1 MTTPRIAPLEPPF
14 EPDAAESLRQWMP
27 RNSPVPPLALFRT
40 MHRNPKL
47 AAAMHPF
54 GRFNL
59 RDSSIA
65 PRDRE
70 IVIHRTCALC
80 HCEYEWGVHVASFA
94 ERVGFSAAEIEATVT
109 GAAVWDDREQLLVS
123 LTDALHRTAAV
134 PDELWAGLREH
145 WSENQLLELV
155 ALVGWY
161 HVISFVANSAQVK
174 LEDWAPRFPGR
185 QL

>member
-1 MTTPRIAPLEPPF
+1 MISPRIVPLDPPF
-14 EPDAAESLRQWMP
+14 DPEIAESLKQWMP

-40 MHRNPKL
+40 LHRNPKL
-47 AAAMHPF
+47 SAAMHPI

-94 ERVGFSAAEIEATVT
+94 ERVGFSAAEIDATVT
-109 GAAVWDDREQLLVS
+109 GAAAWSGREQLLIS
-123 LTDALHRTAAV
+123 LTDALHQTADV
-134 PDELWAGLREH
+134 PDELWAGLNAH
-145 WSENQLLELV
+145 WSQNQLLELV
-155 ALVGWY
+155 ALVGCY
-161 HVISFVANSAQVK
+161 HVISFVANAARVP
-174 LEDWAPRFPGR
+174 LEDWAPRFPVR

>member
-1 MTTPRIAPLEPPF
+1 
-14 EPDAAESLRQWMP
+14 MP

-134 PDELWAGLREH
+134 PDVLWAGLREH

-155 ALVGWY
+155 ALVGCTTLSLSWRMPCG
-161 HVISFVANSAQVK
+161 SA
-174 LEDWAPRFPGR
+174 WRPGR
-185 QL
+185 PVFPAGNYRITLAISTVE